1 MQPQDEPRGMPAATG
16 IFLGLNV
23 LVYIGLVMA
32 EGGLDMS
39 ARTIAGWGGLVPLE
53 WLDGQYW
60 RLITAG
66 FLHFSL
72 MHLIANSICLI
83 AWGVPLERGLGAFRM
98 AVLFLGSILAGSI
111 GSLFLHQE
119 VFISA
124 GASGGASG
132 LLGALFV
139 FWLRRD
145 IMLPAS
151 FFLINIGLN
160 IAVTMFVPGI
170 DWQAHL
176 GGFIGGAILGMMLR
190 RE

>member
-1 MQPQDEPRGMPAATG
+1 MDMQDEPRGMPPATG
-16 IFLGLNV
+16 LFLALNI

-39 ARTIAGWGGLVPLE
+39 TKTIVNWGGLVPVK

-72 MHLIANSICLI
+72 MHLVANSICLL
-83 AWGVPLERGLGAFRM
+83 AWGVPLERGLGPIRM
-98 AVLFLGSILAGSI
+98 AILFLGSVLAGSI
-111 GSLFLHQE
+111 GSLLLHDE

-132 LLGALFV
+132 LLGALFA

-145 IMLPAS
+145 IGLPAS

-160 IAVTMFVPGI
+160 IGVTMFVPGI

-176 GGFIGGAILGMMLR
+176 GGFIGGAILAMVLR
-190 RE
+190 PR